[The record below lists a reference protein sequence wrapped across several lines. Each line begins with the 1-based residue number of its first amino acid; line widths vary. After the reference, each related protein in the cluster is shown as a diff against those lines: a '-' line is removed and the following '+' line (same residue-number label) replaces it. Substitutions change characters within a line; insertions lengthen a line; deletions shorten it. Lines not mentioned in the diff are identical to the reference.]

1 MMRVGLDI
9 VQLEGDVFQD
19 ILFQPINSLTVT
31 NTHTSDVTFDLVVG
45 PKLLSLSNTDSD
57 AIYILKNIP
66 IPTGSTFDWE
76 ANTFLRQIGLQSNL
90 IRKYN
95 KKRKVFE
102 QLGGSLTFLIRVG
115 SSQTADV
122 LIRRR

>member
-1 MMRVGLDI
+1 MKVGLDI
-9 VQLEGDVFQD
+9 VQLSGDVFQD
-19 ILFQPINSLTVT
+19 VKFLPINSLTIS
-31 NTHTSDVTFDLVVG
+31 NTHTSDVVFDLVVG
-45 PKLLSLSNTDSD
+45 NKSLSLGNTDTG
-57 AIYILKNIP
+57 AIYILKQIP

-76 ANTFLRQIGLQSNL
+76 ANTFLQQIGLQSNL

-95 KKRKVFE
+95 NTRKQFE
-102 QLGGSLTFLIRVG
+102 LLSGLTFLIRVG